1 MRFFRREVEISLKVL
16 GVVILAGLIVLPIVW
31 GYQQRA
37 QARMWQNVAC
47 AYRIKEVTRQTPLMM
62 TGVDRSADAC
72 TTLARLGFQ
81 LAEPDFVPLATS
93 WRSGDG
99 RSAAVG
105 SGPRYGPVAGTARY
119 GAVAR
124 TSALASPSG
133 PERTSTR

>member
-1 MRFFRREVEISLKVL
+1 MKFFRREVEVTLKVL

-31 GYQQRA
+31 GYEQRS

-47 AYRIKEVTRQTPLMM
+47 AYRIKEVTRQTPFM
-62 TGVDRSADAC
+62 TGVERTADAC

-81 LAEPDFVPLATS
+81 PTEPDFVPLATS
-93 WRSGDG
+93 WRVSDG
-99 RSAAVG
+99 RAGAVG
-105 SGPRYGPVAGTARY
+105 TAPRYGTPRY
-119 GAVAR
+119 GTVAR

>member
-1 MRFFRREVEISLKVL
+1 MKFFRREVEISLKVL

-47 AYRIKEVTRQTPLMM
+47 AYRIKEVTRQTPFM
-62 TGVDRSADAC
+62 TGVERTADAC
-72 TTLARLGFQ
+72 ATLARLGFK
-81 LAEPDFVPLATS
+81 LTEPDFVPLATS

-105 SGPRYGPVAGTARY
+105 TAPRYGPVASTARY
-119 GAVAR
+119 GTVAR
-124 TSALASPSG
+124 TSAFASPSG